1 MDSRTTGSG
10 KMDDGARMT
19 SFSVRS
25 RGPRRPPAGV
35 GTAPPRAEGA
45 AGTRAGAW
53 ATVAL
58 AIAFALFTLEEL
70 EPSPLPLPPPL
81 PLPLAARVVS
91 VLLLLPLPLPL
102 PPRLLLEE
110 ATGGCAVED
119 EGNPAPLLLDGA
131 DILLLFCLPR
141 QTMLQTGAG
150 AGLGS
155 GEEGAAF
162 FGEKEKLGA
171 NVGESKRRAGGTYV
185 GDRSLWPKEEKKEK
199 KRG

>member
-45 AGTRAGAW
+45 AGARAGAW

-81 PLPLAARVVS
+81 PPPLAARAVS
-91 VLLLLPLPLPL
+91 VLLLL

-131 DILLLFCLPR
+131 DIIPLFCLPR
-141 QTMLQTGAG
+141 QTMLQAGAG

-162 FGEKEKLGA
+162 LERRRNLG
-171 NVGESKRRAGGTYV
+171 KYR
-185 GDRSLWPKEEKKEK
+185 
-199 KRG
+199 